1 MWGTDWGA
9 SIPIQTQLGQN
20 PQTFAA
26 QVHKHGIVSYQV
38 DIMGWSLKQVSRLN
52 ISQDDMN
59 LIMAGNAMRVY
70 KLKFPVSRMF
80 KIVEM

>member
-9 SIPIQTQLGQN
+9 SIPIQTQLGSK

-26 QVHKHGIVSYQV
+26 QVHKSGIVPYQV
-38 DIMGWSLKQVSRLN
+38 DIMGWSLKQVSRLD

-59 LIMAGNAMRVY
+59 LILAGNAIRVY
-70 KLKFPVSRMF
+70 KLDFPLTRMF
-80 KIVEM
+80 KIID